1 MRSTARTYALPAR
14 LLPLLVWGLACS
26 IEPAQATGDP
36 LGQHHSTGT
45 QITPANVDT
54 LAPAWT
60 HRNGDMAATQG
71 QPSSVSAQSTPIL
84 LPPQAGEHLVYCTPF
99 NRVIALD
106 PRTGRERWTYDPQ
119 VRRTSERP
127 YRCRGVAYA
136 EVPQAGVGAACRHR
150 IYTATNDRRL
160 VALDARD
167 GKPCDGFGARG
178 VVTLAEHE
186 RYGLEQVSTSSPP
199 VVANGVV
206 VVGSSVIDFAYAEA
220 PRGVIAAFDAV
231 TGAPR
236 WTFDPLQGINGTGA
250 ANAWAPLAVDAERD
264 LVFVPTGAPSPDY
277 YGVLREGSNGHA
289 NAVVALRLAT
299 GEVAWAFQLVHHD
312 LWDYDTPAQPV
323 LFEWTAPDGRRV
335 PALAQVSKQGFVFV
349 LDRRDGTPLLPV
361 QERAVPASTIAG
373 ERAWPTQPFPQE
385 SLRLLPTRVTPN
397 DAWGLTFWDR
407 GQCRETLA
415 GLRNE
420 GIFTPLGEQPTLL
433 FPGSLGGA
441 NWGGGA
447 YSPSAQRLIVNV
459 NAAPFVAQLIRGAG
473 TADEAGPPG
482 GRAEDHVRHHAGDAI
497 HTGGGSAAVATRH
510 PVHRA
515 AVGQA
520 GRGRPRAGWN
530 RVAGAARLGAR
541 DGAVPAAV
549 AHRLGH
555 AQSRRRAR
563 HRRRRVL
570 HRGDDG
576 PAVPRVRRARRPRV
590 VALHAAGGC
599 DRDADELHARRTAV
613 RARQCGR
620 ACHVQPWHGRPPDG
634 VRARRDGLL
643 SVPAAGTLKRPS
655 PPKHDPPRRIPWPL
669 LPVSRAATAHEILPD
684 GRIHLTIRHPPLPG
698 VTPGMLAWWYRVLPI
713 SEVEFDGA
721 LRPMYHLFHPTEHG
735 RIWVE
740 APAAD
745 GQPGVG
751 AGGVVARFEWFGPY
765 DSEGAA
771 RVIELSP
778 QRFVT
783 RPQVAGIRFGE
794 IRHEWGV
801 SPQGATY
808 AVDTIIGVDWPLI
821 GPWINA
827 LLRRHLFSDGMLR
840 EWQRHQVEE
849 VGLLPHFL
857 PALYAQRNDRNIYR
871 LNERGVD

>member
-14 LLPLLVWGLACS
+14 LLPLLVWGMACS
-26 IEPAQATGDP
+26 IEPAHATGDP

-136 EVPQAGVGAACRHR
+136 EVPQVAVGAACRHR

-178 VVTLAEHE
+178 VVTLVEHE

-373 ERAWPTQPFPQE
+373 ERAWPTQPFPQQ
-385 SLRLLPTRVTPN
+385 SLRLLPTRLTPN

-407 GQCRETLA
+407 GKCRETLA

-420 GIFTPLGEQPTLL
+420 GIFTPLAEQPTLL

-447 YSPSAQRLIVNV
+447 YSPRD
-459 NAAPFVAQLIRGAG
+459 AAPDR
-473 TADEAGPPG
+473 ERER
-482 GRAEDHVRHHAGDAI
+482 RAVRR
-497 HTGGGSAAVATRH
+497 ATD
-510 PVHRA
+510 PWS
-515 AVGQA
+515 
-520 GRGRPRAGWN
+520 GRGRRGRTTRWPGRRPCSSPCRGRHTRWRWVRCCRRSASPAPRRRGASWWPSISRRAGS
-530 RVAGAARLGAR
+530 RGRCRSARCTRWGRSRCRGTSTGAR
-541 DGAVPAAV
+541 PISAA
-549 AHRLGH
+549 ASSPT
-555 AQSRRRAR
+555 AACSSSRRRWTGSSAR
-563 HRRRRVL
+563 STCVT
-570 HRGDDG
+570 
-576 PAVPRVRRARRPRV
+576 
-590 VALHAAGGC
+590 AAS
-599 DRDADELHARRTAV
+599 
-613 RARQCGR
+613 CGTTR
-620 ACHVQPWHGRPPDG
+620 CRSM
-634 VRARRDGLL
+634 R
-643 SVPAAGTLKRPS
+643 
-655 PPKHDPPRRIPWPL
+655 PPRR
-669 LPVSRAATAHEILPD
+669 
-684 GRIHLTIRHPPLPG
+684 
-698 VTPGMLAWWYRVLPI
+698 
-713 SEVEFDGA
+713 
-721 LRPMYHLFHPTEHG
+721 
-735 RIWVE
+735 
-740 APAAD
+740 
-745 GQPGVG
+745 
-751 AGGVVARFEWFGPY
+751 
-765 DSEGAA
+765 
-771 RVIELSP
+771 
-778 QRFVT
+778 
-783 RPQVAGIRFGE
+783 
-794 IRHEWGV
+794 
-801 SPQGATY
+801 
-808 AVDTIIGVDWPLI
+808 
-821 GPWINA
+821 
-827 LLRRHLFSDGMLR
+827 
-840 EWQRHQVEE
+840 
-849 VGLLPHFL
+849 
-857 PALYAQRNDRNIYR
+857 
-871 LNERGVD
+871 